1 MNMKKTL
8 ILPGLVGL
16 SAFAAT
22 AGGSL
27 VSAIGAHADTATTAS
42 TTQTTQATQA
52 TQQPPQQDWS
62 KSGHQANG
70 KTEELLTGDKL
81 TKATDAAKAA
91 QPDATVKRVETD
103 ADGNG
108 VYEVHMQKSDGSI
121 ITLALDED
129 FKVVATNE
137 GMGMK
142 PGTDNGP
149 RGDRQGQNTQNDSAV
164 KDTTSQSQSN

>member
-42 TTQTTQATQA
+42 TTQTTQA

-142 PGTDNGP
+142 PAADNGP
-149 RGDRQGQNTQNDSAV
+149 RGDRQDQNTQNDSAV
-164 KDTTSQSQSN
+164 KDTTSQSQAN

>member
-27 VSAIGAHADTATTAS
+27 VSAVGAHADTATADSTA
-42 TTQTTQATQA
+42 QTTQA

-142 PGTDNGP
+142 PAADNGP

-164 KDTTSQSQSN
+164 KDTTSQSQAN

>member
-1 MNMKKTL
+1 MNMKKTI

-27 VSAIGAHADTATTAS
+27 VSAVGAHADTATTGS
-42 TTQTTQATQA
+42 TTQTTQAA
-52 TQQPPQQDWS
+52 QQPPQQDWS
-62 KSGHQANG
+62 KSGHRANG

-81 TKATDAAKAA
+81 TKATEAAKAA

-121 ITLALDED
+121 VTLALDEN

-142 PGTDNGP
+142 PGADNGP
-149 RGDRQGQNTQNDSAV
+149 RGDRQSQNTQNDSAV

>member
-1 MNMKKTL
+1 MNMKKTV

-27 VSAIGAHADTATTAS
+27 VSAVGAHADTATTGS
-42 TTQTTQATQA
+42 TTQATQA
-52 TQQPPQQDWS
+52 AQQPPQQDWS

-81 TKATDAAKAA
+81 TKATEAAQAA

-121 ITLALDED
+121 VTLALDEN

-142 PGTDNGP
+142 PGADNGP
-149 RGDRQGQNTQNDSAV
+149 RGDRQSQNTQNDSAV

>member
-27 VSAIGAHADTATTAS
+27 VSAVGAHADTATTAS
-42 TTQTTQATQA
+42 TTQTTQA

-142 PGTDNGP
+142 PAADNGP
-149 RGDRQGQNTQNDSAV
+149 RGDSQDQNTPNDSAV
-164 KDTTSQSQSN
+164 KDTTSQSQAN